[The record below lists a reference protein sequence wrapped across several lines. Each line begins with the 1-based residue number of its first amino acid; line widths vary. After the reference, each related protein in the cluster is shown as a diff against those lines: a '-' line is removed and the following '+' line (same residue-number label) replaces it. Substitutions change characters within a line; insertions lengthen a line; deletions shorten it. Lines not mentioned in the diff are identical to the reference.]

1 MKEGVVT
8 RMRNSAIAAG
18 LTSLCLLLGSV
29 SVVGAEAMKLRLA
42 LPTSPASYMLPMY
55 VAKDQG
61 WLSKAGL
68 EVEENYLVGDAAV
81 VRAILSGN
89 ADIGAPGVFAVY
101 PAIAEGGKIK
111 AFGSWQPT
119 TDYWVIAHKKFKT
132 VEDLKS
138 ASIAS
143 FGPTGLSMEIPKL
156 LLKTKG
162 VDTSRVNFVSVGGM
176 SDRLKAVLAG
186 KVDATMIDTLFA
198 TKALESPDFHIVASI
213 AKEFP
218 QIAYIYL
225 VGAERVLREK
235 RKEVELFTRYAIV
248 QGSRL
253 IMKNPDVAVAALHK
267 RLPDLEPKFIR
278 SIVDRLVETGVFGT
292 DGGLDRAVTEFTVNL
307 GLETGT
313 LKKRVT
319 FEEVAD
325 TSFVDKVL
333 AEDGRYGK

>member
-1 MKEGVVT
+1 
-8 RMRNSAIAAG
+8 
-18 LTSLCLLLGSV
+18 
-29 SVVGAEAMKLRLA
+29 
-42 LPTSPASYMLPMY
+42 
-55 VAKDQG
+55 
-61 WLSKAGL
+61 
-68 EVEENYLVGDAAV
+68 
-81 VRAILSGN
+81 
-89 ADIGAPGVFAVY
+89 
-101 PAIAEGGKIK
+101 
-111 AFGSWQPT
+111 
-119 TDYWVIAHKKFKT
+119 
-132 VEDLKS
+132 
-138 ASIAS
+138 
-143 FGPTGLSMEIPKL
+143 MEIPKL

-292 DGGLDRAVTEFTVNL
+292 DGGLERAVTEFTVNL

-319 FEEVAD
+319 FEEVAE

-333 AEDGRYGK
+333 AEEGRYGK